1 MQDCFVSRVVETD
14 LMFPEKNISIKR
26 LQTDDG
32 G

>member
-1 MQDCFVSRVVETD
+1 MQDFFVSRVVETD
-14 LMFPEKNISIKR
+14 LMFLEKNISIKF